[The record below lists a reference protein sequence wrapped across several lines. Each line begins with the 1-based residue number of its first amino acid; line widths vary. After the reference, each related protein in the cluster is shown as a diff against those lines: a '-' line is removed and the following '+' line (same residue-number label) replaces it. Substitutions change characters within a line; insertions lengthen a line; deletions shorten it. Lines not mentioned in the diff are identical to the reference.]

1 MVAATG
7 TIVKFMNV
15 TVSYANFVALRNVT
29 FSLER
34 GRILG
39 FLGPNGAGK
48 TTTSYTILR
57 LLEPCQG
64 RCEVG
69 TREIGFMLDKPG
81 LLDDL
86 TLVENFE
93 FLIRLRKSDP
103 PRVEERQIEWITHLV
118 GLDGCG
124 EKPVKTFSTGMK
136 KRGELGRALLF
147 TPELLVLDEPF
158 SGLDPIGQVE
168 FRDLVRNLANK
179 QHSAV
184 FITSHNL
191 AEVEAICDEF
201 VIINK
206 GEIQTHST
214 IEKLH
219 ESGKTLE
226 QLYIEMVKK

>member
-1 MVAATG
+1 MTSTTG
-7 TIVKFMNV
+7 SILEFNNV
-15 TVSYANFVALRNVT
+15 TVSYANVIALHDVT

-57 LLEPCQG
+57 LLEPSQG
-64 RCEVG
+64 RCDVA

-81 LLDDL
+81 LLEDL
-86 TLVENFE
+86 TLIENFK
-93 FLIRLRKSDP
+93 FLLRLRKVDA
-103 PRVEERQIEWITHLV
+103 PRVEEEQIKKIVRLI
-118 GLDGCG
+118 GLDGYG
-124 EKPVKTFSTGMK
+124 EKAVKTFSTGMK

-168 FRDLVRNLANK
+168 FRDLVRNLAHI
-179 QHSAV
+179 QHCAV

-191 AEVEAICDEF
+191 AEVEAMCDEF
-201 VIINK
+201 AIVDR

-214 IEKLH
+214 IEKFH

-226 QLYIEMVKK
+226 QLYIELVKK